1 MNLLWRKS
9 IRSQFKF
16 KGYAFTTTGQNS
28 TPLMRRSARD
38 VGHSRKLER
47 RRGLMDYSDLKRL
60 RQSGSSE
67 ETASEKTPDKRKGAA
82 LRVKLKHIDDLNRQ
96 YPERLWVT
104 LLRMHFRPVVPVRL
118 NPETT
123 ETLRTRNG
131 EGDEVWQVGS
141 EFMTKD
147 EAIYKAEKLRR
158 SKTPP
163 VWGTIDGRFG
173 DSFLDVYEE

>member
-1 MNLLWRKS
+1 MNLLWLNLTQ
-9 IRSQFKF
+9 SQCKF
-16 KGYAFTTTGQNS
+16 RGYASFTKGLSS
-28 TPLMRRSARD
+28 TPLMRRNAQG
-38 VGHSRKLER
+38 VEHSRKLER

-60 RQSGSSE
+60 RQSGLSE
-67 ETASEKTPDKRKGAA
+67 EVASEKTPNKRKGAA

-118 NPETT
+118 NPESI

-131 EGDEVWQVGS
+131 EGDEVWQVGA

-147 EAIYKAEKLRR
+147 EAIYKAEKIRR
-158 SKTPP
+158 AKTPP
-163 VWGTIDGRFG
+163 IWGTIDGRFG